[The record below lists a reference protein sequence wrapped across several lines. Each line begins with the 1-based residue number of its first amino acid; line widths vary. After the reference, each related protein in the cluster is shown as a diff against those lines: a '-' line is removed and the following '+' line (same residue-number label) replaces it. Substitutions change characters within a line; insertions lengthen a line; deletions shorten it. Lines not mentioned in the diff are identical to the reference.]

1 MRKPGTNEDDV
12 RMSDV
17 LCDYCRREWT
27 EDVPMV
33 EGHQGACICGNCLTL
48 AYAEVVVQRGGS
60 APPGFACRMCLETGK
75 DREALSRT
83 DESGWC
89 SPIDD
94 EACICRRC
102 IKLGSG
108 ALVKDPDSE
117 WKKPAE

>member
-1 MRKPGTNEDDV
+1 
-12 RMSDV
+12 
-17 LCDYCRREWT
+17 
-27 EDVPMV
+27 
-33 EGHQGACICGNCLTL
+33 
-48 AYAEVVVQRGGS
+48 
-60 APPGFACRMCLETGK
+60 MCLETGK